1 MEQTENICFPKK
13 LSCKNSRG
21 LFFPIAVRM
30 VLYVFLSLDLEL
42 FFQILLNKKIIFFRT
57 IISMKSCSLEICG
70 LKERKK
76 PIQQNKVFVY
86 SHHYLI
92 AIDIRI
98 ASKFK

>member
-76 PIQQNKVFVY
+76 PIQQNKVTVVESLWFCIFRSLFNCY
-86 SHHYLI
+86 
-92 AIDIRI
+92 
-98 ASKFK
+98 